1 MSDGPTLYWRTA
13 HGDIPIPDAP
23 DDVSSV
29 AATIVPALTDVPLY
43 TELQGAQHDISDA
56 TVIEEDLDD
65 SDDSDYEP
73 SDSDD
78 DSEIEYD
85 SNEYDNETSTDEG
98 ANHTEEVQGVPDDAN
113 VSSRSDENQV
123 ASEEA
128 RVEEVTGDDCD
139 DVAQNSSAIV
149 ADANKP
155 TTNTQYNL

>member
-73 SDSDD
+73 SDCDD

-113 VSSRSDENQV
+113 ISSRSDENQMALV
-123 ASEEA
+123 EVK
-128 RVEEVTGDDCD
+128 VEEVLR
-139 DVAQNSSAIV
+139 S
-149 ADANKP
+149 KRFRM
-155 TTNTQYNL
+155 L